1 MENQNNRHQ
10 VSGKIVKGIA
20 GFYYVCIE
28 NGDVYECKA
37 KGAFRN
43 KNIKPLV
50 GDNVVMD
57 IINQEEKKGDIIE
70 ICDRKNELIRPAEA
84 NIDQA
89 MIIFALKKPD
99 PNLNLLDKFLVMME
113 YQNIDTIIC
122 FNKMDIS
129 DEDFMNELDSIY
141 SKAGYKV
148 MFASATEEKGVES
161 IMEFLKNK
169 STVFA
174 GPSGVGKSSMLNA
187 LTKDYKMETG
197 SVSRKIGRGKHTT
210 RHSEIFYVGD
220 DTYIFDTPGFS
231 SLYVP
236 GMTKESLEDCYGE
249 FEKYKDKCRFVGC
262 AHISEPDCAVK
273 EALAGGHID
282 ESRYEN
288 YKLMYNELKEKERR
302 YD

>member
-57 IINQEEKKGDIIE
+57 IINQEEKKGNIIE
-70 ICDRKNELIRPAEA
+70 ICDRKNELIRPAVA

-129 DEDFMNELDSIY
+129 DEDFMNELDSI
-141 SKAGYKV
+141 
-148 MFASATEEKGVES
+148 
-161 IMEFLKNK
+161 
-169 STVFA
+169 
-174 GPSGVGKSSMLNA
+174 
-187 LTKDYKMETG
+187 
-197 SVSRKIGRGKHTT
+197 
-210 RHSEIFYVGD
+210 
-220 DTYIFDTPGFS
+220 
-231 SLYVP
+231 
-236 GMTKESLEDCYGE
+236 
-249 FEKYKDKCRFVGC
+249 
-262 AHISEPDCAVK
+262 
-273 EALAGGHID
+273 
-282 ESRYEN
+282 
-288 YKLMYNELKEKERR
+288 
-302 YD
+302 